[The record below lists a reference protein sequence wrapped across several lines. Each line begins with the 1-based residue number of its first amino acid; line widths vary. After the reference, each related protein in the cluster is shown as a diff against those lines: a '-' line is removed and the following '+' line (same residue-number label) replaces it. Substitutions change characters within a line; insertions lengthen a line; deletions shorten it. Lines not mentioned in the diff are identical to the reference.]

1 MPLITAS
8 HDSLPY
14 IDRPAPPTGPH
25 SLSAARNLI
34 ASSLPP
40 SYLTTPHPSLPP
52 LRPSKLTPAAQAEQL
67 RIENKEPL
75 NAIDT
80 TRYELPELAP
90 NTAPTQTQ
98 LQQAYASS
106 HYLRGRLQNLAL
118 LDQFGK
124 NAWLVGNGQLED
136 ILREV
141 EKELVEVRESVEAIN
156 RGRKE
161 RQEAGRGEMEGL
173 DQAWRVGVGRVVEV
187 EVEIANLEERRRRM
201 LREGARA
208 GG

>member
-1 MPLITAS
+1 
-8 HDSLPY
+8 
-14 IDRPAPPTGPH
+14 
-25 SLSAARNLI
+25 
-34 ASSLPP
+34 
-40 SYLTTPHPSLPP
+40 
-52 LRPSKLTPAAQAEQL
+52 
-67 RIENKEPL
+67 
-75 NAIDT
+75 
-80 TRYELPELAP
+80 
-90 NTAPTQTQ
+90 TQ

-136 ILREV
+136 LLREV
-141 EKELVEVRESVEAIN
+141 EKELVEVRESVEAVN
-156 RGRKE
+156 RARKE

-201 LREGARA
+201 LREGARV